1 MGAICD
7 DLDVHD
13 RLKVLAWNL
22 NHRINQKVI
31 PPTVAAVLN
40 GLCVDIALF
49 NEFVE
54 RSRREGFRQQLSDQG
69 YVHQLVS
76 FSPDRH
82 NRVLAASRVPISP
95 GDLKPPSMNGPA
107 EASLLHL
114 RVDGCDLE
122 IIGLRVP
129 AYTTGAKRRG
139 YRAELN
145 AILQGAEGR
154 AIVVA
159 GDFNE
164 NPFHRDVGAT
174 ATPFKG
180 AEMFTATNPVGDWSY
195 MNSLGTKTSR
205 IDHVI
210 HTGPV
215 RIIDAAY
222 CYEVNGIHL
231 AGPNDVSPISD
242 HAALVFTVEPQV

>member
-1 MGAICD
+1 MA
-7 DLDVHD
+7 
-13 RLKVLAWNL
+13 
-22 NHRINQKVI
+22 
-31 PPTVAAVLN
+31 PP
-40 GLCVDIALF
+40 
-49 NEFVE
+49 
-54 RSRREGFRQQLSDQG
+54 R
-69 YVHQLVS
+69 
-76 FSPDRH
+76 
-82 NRVLAASRVPISP
+82 
-95 GDLKPPSMNGPA
+95 PA
-107 EASLLHL
+107 CFTLH
-114 RVDGCDLE
+114 VDGCDLE
-122 IIGLRVP
+122 IIRARVP
-129 AYTTGAKRRG
+129 AYTTGAKQRE

-164 NPFHRDVGAT
+164 NPFRRDVGAT

-180 AEMFTATNPVGDWSY
+180 AEVFTATNPPQNWGY

-231 AGPNDVSPISD
+231 AGPKDASPISD
-242 HAALVFTVEPQV
+242 HAALVFTVEPLV